1 MRFLELATCISR
13 VLLLDD
19 PIFVILI
26 NLHIFDDKE
35 SKEKN
40 VELCAETQS
49 DACFILNLDD
59 ACILK

>member
-13 VLLLDD
+13 VLLLDN

-49 DACFILNLDD
+49 DAI
-59 ACILK
+59 AMT

>member
-1 MRFLELATCISR
+1 MCISG
-13 VLLLDD
+13 VLLLDNHV
-19 PIFVILI
+19 FVILI

-35 SKEKN
+35 WKEKN

-49 DACFILNLDD
+49 DACFILNVDD

>member
-49 DACFILNLDD
+49 DVCFILNLDD